1 MVDISNLKSDAGLA
15 QLNDFL
21 ASRSYVEG
29 YQPTTADVDVHK
41 AVGKLP
47 DAKKYPHVARYY
59 NHISSFSQE
68 ERAKF
73 AKGQAPVS
81 DAKGKQSTEKK
92 DEDDVDVDLFGE
104 EDDAAAEEAHEL
116 ALKKKAELAG
126 KSGKKAIIAKS
137 SLVLDVKPWDDET
150 DLVEME
156 RLVRSITMEGL
167 TWGASKLVEVAF
179 KIKKLQIMAV
189 VVDDL
194 VSTEDIQ
201 DQIQAFE
208 ELVQSTDIAA
218 FNKI

>member
-29 YQPTTADVDVHK
+29 YQPTSADVDVHK

-47 DAKKYPHVARYY
+47 DSKKYPHVARYY
-59 NHISSFSQE
+59 NHVSSFNNE

-73 AKGQAPVS
+73 AKGQTPVS
-81 DAKGKQSTEKK
+81 DAKGKQTTEKK
-92 DEDDVDVDLFGE
+92 GEDDIDLFGE

-116 ALKKKAELAG
+116 ALKKAAEHAG

-156 RLVRSITMEGL
+156 RLVKTVAMNGL
-167 TWGASKLVEVAF
+167 TWGASKLVEVAYGL
-179 KIKKLQIMAV
+179 KKLQIMATI
-189 VVDDL
+189 VDDL

-201 DQIQAFE
+201 DQIQAFDE
-208 ELVQSTDIAA
+208 FVQSTDIAA

>member
-29 YQPTTADVDVHK
+29 YQPTSADVDVHK

-47 DAKKYPHVARYY
+47 DSKKYPHVARYY
-59 NHISSFSQE
+59 NHVSSFNHE

-73 AKGQAPVS
+73 AKGQTPAS
-81 DAKGKQSTEKK
+81 DAKGKQTTEKK
-92 DEDDVDVDLFGE
+92 GEDDIDLFGE

-116 ALKKKAELAG
+116 ALKKAAEQAG

-137 SLVLDVKPWDDET
+137 SLILDVKPWDDET

-156 RLVRSITMEGL
+156 RLVKTVAMNGL
-167 TWGASKLVEVAF
+167 TWGASKLVEVAYGL
-179 KIKKLQIMAV
+179 KK
-189 VVDDL
+189 
-194 VSTEDIQ
+194 T
-201 DQIQAFE
+201 
-208 ELVQSTDIAA
+208 T
-218 FNKI
+218 NYGYHC

>member
-1 MVDISNLKSDAGLA
+1 MVDISNLKTDAGIA

-29 YQPTTADVDVHK
+29 YQPTSADVDVHK

-59 NHISSFSQE
+59 NHISSFNNE

-73 AKGQAPVS
+73 AKGQTPSS
-81 DAKGKQSTEKK
+81 DAKGKQTTEKK
-92 DEDDVDVDLFGE
+92 GGEEDIDLFGE
-104 EDDAAAEEAHEL
+104 EDADAEEAHEL
-116 ALKKKAELAG
+116 ALKKKAEQAG
-126 KSGKKAIIAKS
+126 KSGKKAVIAKS

-156 RLVRSITMEGL
+156 RLVRSVTIEGL
-167 TWGASKLVEVAF
+167 TWGASKLVDVAY
-179 KIKKLQIMAV
+179 KIRKLQIMAV
-189 VVDDL
+189 IVDDL

-208 ELVQSTDIAA
+208 EYVQSTDIAA